1 MPEPPPPG
9 RDRAVALK
17 YSGTGAP
24 TVAAAG
30 RGHVADKIL
39 AVAEEA
45 GVPVRRDPALV
56 RALETL
62 EIGREIPE
70 ELYAAVAEVLAWAYA
85 LDGEAGRGR
94 GRPY

>member
-1 MPEPPPPG
+1 MPEPPP
-9 RDRAVALK
+9 DRAVALR
-17 YSGTGAP
+17 YSGSGAP
-24 TVAAAG
+24 TVTAAG
-30 RGHVADKIL
+30 RGHVAARIL
-39 AVAEEA
+39 ALAAEA

-85 LDGEAGRGR
+85 LDGEASRGR
-94 GRPY
+94 RL